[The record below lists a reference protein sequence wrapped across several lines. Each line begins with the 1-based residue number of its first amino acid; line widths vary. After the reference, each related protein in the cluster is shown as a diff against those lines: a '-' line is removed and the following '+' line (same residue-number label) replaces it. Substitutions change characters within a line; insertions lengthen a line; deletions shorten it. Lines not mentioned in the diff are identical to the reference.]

1 MRSRGST
8 AAWEASLTAA
18 SRVQAILATDEHA
31 DSIAAFFRAAWG
43 EDVTA
48 EAVLAGRRKAAAEN
62 GAAPGEVPPAA
73 IVVDGSRVLGYCG
86 SMPHRLWDGVAEHP
100 AYWVKGLM
108 VLPEYRRGPIG
119 FLVGKE
125 LATQLTRATAL
136 VVAPAARRLFSALGY
151 TDLGAVT
158 NFVRPLRL
166 ASLARR
172 LDVAE
177 LGLGLPRWL
186 TASVQM
192 AQRAGA
198 AGLAGGAAGLALD
211 LVAVARG
218 RAPSW
223 LTTGCAAELPN
234 REELDELWRGA
245 RGAMAAS
252 PVRDGPYLR
261 WRYGA
266 NGGGAGAVANRYSF
280 ITARDGTRLVGVAVL
295 LRPKAMSDPRL
306 RGVRVATISDIV
318 FAPERADV
326 GLAVLAGVERAARS
340 AGADAVLCTTSHRAL
355 VRLLSRRAYVP
366 LPGNMHFFLRD
377 VTGPARWPRDLAS
390 WWLARGDSEADEV
403 F

>member
-1 MRSRGST
+1 VV
-8 AAWEASLTAA
+8 

-31 DSIAAFFRAAWG
+31 DSLAAFYRAAWG
-43 EDVTA
+43 GDVTA

-62 GAAPGEVPPAA
+62 SAAPGEVPPTA
-73 IVVDGSRVLGYCG
+73 IVLEGSRVLGYCG
-86 SMPHRLWDGVAEHP
+86 SIPHRLWDGVAEHP

-125 LATQLTRATAL
+125 LATQLPRATAL

-151 TDLGAVT
+151 TDLGAVR

-172 LDVAE
+172 LDPAE

-186 TASVQM
+186 RAGVRV
-192 AQRAGA
+192 AQRVGV
-198 AGLAGGAAGLALD
+198 AGLAGATVGLALR
-211 LVAVARG
+211 LAAVARG

-223 LTTGCAAELPN
+223 LTTRCVGELPS

-245 RGAMAAS
+245 RTTMAAS
-252 PVRDGPYLR
+252 PVRDGTYLR

-266 NGGGAGAVANRYSF
+266 EGNRYSF
-280 ITARDGTRLVGVAVL
+280 ITVRDGPRLVGVAVL
-295 LRPKAMSDPRL
+295 LGSKASPDARL
-306 RGVRVATISDIV
+306 RGVRTATISDIV

-326 GLAVLAGVERAARS
+326 GLAVLAGIERAARS
-340 AGADAVLCTTSHRAL
+340 AGADAVLCTTSHRTLA
-355 VRLLSRRAYVP
+355 RLLSRRAYVP
-366 LPGNMHFFLRD
+366 LAGNVHFFLRD
-377 VTGPARWPRDLAS
+377 ASGSGRWPRDLAS
-390 WWLARGDSEADEV
+390 WWLARGDSAADDV